1 MSDVVLV
8 VGASGKTG
16 QRIVDQLL
24 GLGHAVRA
32 FSRHASQLPSHP
44 QLERVDGDVLDA
56 IAVRAA
62 VRGVKG
68 VIVCLGPAAG
78 AAPDLCERGTAH
90 VIAAMCEA
98 NVRRLVCVTGAMIG
112 LPREQLG
119 WVYRRIQAS
128 VPEAAL
134 ADRRRQEALVRES
147 GLDWT
152 LLRPTRLT
160 DAPATDRLATGA
172 FVVGAM
178 AHVSRSDVA
187 RFAIESLVRDDR
199 IGTAHTLARASAWGT
214 RELRAP

>member
-24 GLGHAVRA
+24 GLGHTVRA

-62 VRGVKG
+62 VRGVNG

-134 ADRRRQEALVRES
+134 ADRRRQEAPGE
-147 GLDWT
+147 GE
-152 LLRPTRLT
+152 RPRL
-160 DAPATDRLATGA
+160 DAPAPHTPHGCARDRSTRDGRVRRRRDGTRVAIGCRAL
-172 FVVGAM
+172 
-178 AHVSRSDVA
+178 RDRVA
-187 RFAIESLVRDDR
+187 R
-199 IGTAHTLARASAWGT
+199 
-214 RELRAP
+214 P